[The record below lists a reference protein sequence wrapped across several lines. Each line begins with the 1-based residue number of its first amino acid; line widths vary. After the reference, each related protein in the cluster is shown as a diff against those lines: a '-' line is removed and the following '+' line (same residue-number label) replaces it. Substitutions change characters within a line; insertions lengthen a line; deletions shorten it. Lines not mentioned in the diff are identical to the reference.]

1 MLIRSQ
7 GESPLRRFMGKT
19 SVLYNVGYCRQYIY
33 IYRDVYMRME
43 TAANR
48 PNRRILRTK
57 EVSTMYRSSTT
68 SYPLFPIMFSK

>member
-1 MLIRSQ
+1 
-7 GESPLRRFMGKT
+7 MGKT

-33 IYRDVYMRME
+33 RQGCLYAYGDGGWKH
-43 TAANR
+43 NR
-48 PNRRILRTK
+48 PNRIILRTK